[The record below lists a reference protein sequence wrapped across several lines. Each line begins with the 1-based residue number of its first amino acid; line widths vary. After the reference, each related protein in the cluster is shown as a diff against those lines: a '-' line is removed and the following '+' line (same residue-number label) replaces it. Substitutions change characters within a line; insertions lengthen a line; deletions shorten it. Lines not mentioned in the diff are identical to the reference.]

1 MSALDRALVT
11 AFTIFTAG
19 TGALLIVEPH
29 TFYTNIPGVA
39 TSDPFNGHLLRD
51 VGLAYAT
58 LAFGAV
64 FALRHP
70 SNARTVMAMAAIYL
84 LGHAALHA
92 FMEVSSANTGAA
104 IAEAPATGY
113 AAIQPN
119 RRSRT
124 INDHVLGRFP
134 CLARSCIP
142 IDRFPHTGECLRRF
156 DYPDDAV

>member
-39 TSDPFNGHLLRD
+39 TSGPFNGHLLRD

-58 LAFGAV
+58 LAFGAA

-70 SNARTVMAMAAIYL
+70 SNARAVTLMAAIYL

-92 FMEVSSANTGAA
+92 FKKVSSANTGAA
-104 IAEAPATGY
+104 ISEAPGVYLPAVF
-113 AAIQPN
+113 ALI
-119 RRSRT
+119 
-124 INDHVLGRFP
+124 
-134 CLARSCIP
+134 LA
-142 IDRFPHTGECLRRF
+142 LRAPR
-156 DYPDDAV
+156 ALSGK